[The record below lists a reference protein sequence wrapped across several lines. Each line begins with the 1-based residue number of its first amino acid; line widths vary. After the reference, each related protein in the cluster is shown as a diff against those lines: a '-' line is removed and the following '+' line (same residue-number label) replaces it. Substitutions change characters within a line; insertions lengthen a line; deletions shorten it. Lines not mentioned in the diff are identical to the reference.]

1 MLPSLLPI
9 EASPPDT
16 YLDFNTHARALVS
29 PNRTHQSHF
38 LEKITTNAPE
48 GDGRQTDTLST
59 IFVSHLVTS

>member
-1 MLPSLLPI
+1 MLPPSLPI
-9 EASPPDT
+9 EASPADT

-48 GDGRQTDTLST
+48 ERGMAADTLST